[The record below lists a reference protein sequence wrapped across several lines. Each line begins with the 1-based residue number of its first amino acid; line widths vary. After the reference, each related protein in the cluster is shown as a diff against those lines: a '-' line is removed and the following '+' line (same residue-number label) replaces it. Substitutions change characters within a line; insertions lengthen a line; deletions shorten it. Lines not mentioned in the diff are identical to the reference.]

1 MRRVAILL
9 AAGKGERMQNGSQD
23 KILHPLCGRPAF
35 AYSLS
40 AFLRSG
46 LISDW
51 IVVYRD
57 ENQKSALQMITQTL
71 LPKDLVTFVRGGKE
85 RMESVWF
92 GLQAVAPAP
101 KADFAFIHDCA
112 RPLLRVENLRRLAEM
127 AETMGGAV
135 LAHYVHDTIRRL
147 SGDTFEEIDRDG
159 LLAMETPQV
168 FGYQGIFEAYRR
180 VIEERLHVTD
190 DVGAWLQAGKH
201 IGIVENEWPNVKLT
215 TPKDI
220 LLLESLIRGGF
231 YE

>member
-23 KILHPLCGRPAF
+23 KILHPLCGRPVF
-35 AYSLS
+35 AYSVS

-51 IVVYRD
+51 VVVYRD
-57 ENQKSALQMITQTL
+57 ENQKSALREVLQTL
-71 LPKDLVTFVRGGKE
+71 LPKDLVTFVPGGKE

-101 KADFAFIHDCA
+101 ETDFVFIHDCA
-112 RPLLRVENLRRLAEM
+112 RPLLRVENIRRLAEM
-127 AETMGGAV
+127 AETMGAAV
-135 LAHYVHDTIRRL
+135 LVHRVHDTIRRV
-147 SGDTFEEIDRDG
+147 SGNTFEDVDRDG

-168 FGYQGIFEAYRR
+168 FEYKGILEAYRR

-190 DVGAWLQAGKH
+190 DVGAWLRTGKG
-201 IGIVENEWPNVKLT
+201 IGVVENEWPNVKLT

-220 LLLESLIRGGF
+220 LLLESLIREGF